1 MCIYVYVYVYIYIY
15 MYMCIYNRDVPIRLR
30 DRKSGPITW
39 FQTRSESD
47 VTSRS
52 GLGYICI
59 YILII
64 F

>member
-1 MCIYVYVYVYIYIY
+1 MCVHIQMHTHTRDVYIYIVY
-15 MYMCIYNRDVPIRLR
+15 SRDVQIRSR